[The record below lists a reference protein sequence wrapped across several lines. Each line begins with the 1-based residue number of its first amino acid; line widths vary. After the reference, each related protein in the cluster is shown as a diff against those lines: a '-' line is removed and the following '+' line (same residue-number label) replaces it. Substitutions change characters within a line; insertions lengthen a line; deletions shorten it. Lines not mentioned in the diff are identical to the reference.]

1 MELRGGEVLIRMTA
15 ATRRLAFFGA
25 DAMTIAPQHSTRRST
40 QRSAFTNSDYRY
52 CSQGT
57 KEWLMAKC

>member
-40 QRSAFTNSDYRY
+40 QRSAFTNS
-52 CSQGT
+52 
-57 KEWLMAKC
+57 